1 MALNNNMSKKQ
12 QLINRLIDTGC
23 ARSVNDVMKMI
34 KKQKQAR
41 SNTGCCA
48 CFFIF
53 ASFMAVICYIVF
65 AEFYMHISHKPKI

>member
-23 ARSVNDVMKMI
+23 ARSVNDAMKMI

-48 CFFIF
+48 
-53 ASFMAVICYIVF
+53 
-65 AEFYMHISHKPKI
+65 